1 MPEGD
6 TIFRSART
14 LARALAGKT
23 VTHFSSELA
32 RLSVQAEDAN
42 IVGQTITAVSAHGK
56 HLVMRFSA
64 GVSLRTHMRMSGS
77 WHIYRIGEP
86 WKRPRADMRIVIET
100 ADFQAV
106 AFVVHE
112 AELVGEQALQKRLDT
127 LGPDIL
133 GPAFDPQLA
142 AARILEAGARPMCD
156 VLLDQRVLA
165 GIGNVYK
172 SELLFLARVHPARP
186 ASSLERA
193 TAQLICER
201 AAELL
206 RVNVK
211 DGSHTGIITYH
222 GLRRTTGRSDPGDR
236 HWVYGR
242 NNQPCRECATPIAVQ
257 RLGQHA
263 RKCYYCPRCQPL
275 NRTVGRA
282 PCPKSSCPNQRA

>member
-6 TIFRSART
+6 TIFRTART
-14 LARALAGKT
+14 LSRALAGKT
-23 VTHFSSELA
+23 VTHFSAELA
-32 RLSVQAEDAN
+32 RLSVQAEDAG
-42 IVGQTITAVSAHGK
+42 IVGQAITDVSAHGK
-56 HLVMRFSA
+56 HVVMRFAS

-77 WHIYRIGEP
+77 WHIYRIGER
-86 WKRPRADMRIVIET
+86 WQRPRSEMRIVIET

-112 AELVGEQALQKRLDT
+112 AELVAEGALQERLET

-133 GPAFDPQLA
+133 GASFDPQLT

-186 ASSLERA
+186 ANTIDRA

-206 RVNVK
+206 RSNVK
-211 DGSHTGIITYH
+211 DGSEAGMVTYH
-222 GLRRTTGRSDPGDR
+222 GLRRTTGRSNPGDR
-236 HWVYGR
+236 HWVYQR
-242 NNQPCRECATPIAVQ
+242 NNQPCRECGTPITMQ

-275 NRTVGRA
+275 TPVVRA
-282 PCPKSSCPNQRA
+282 FG